1 MFSNESLSIVIG
13 LIFIYLLYS
22 LLATILQEIL
32 ATHIQL
38 RGLVLRRGIR
48 VLLGDSRKQAN
59 AFSGIFYKH
68 PLIKNLKTG
77 NALSKCPDY
86 IDPQSFSKVVIDLL
100 RGKEA
105 MPGDQI
111 RLLIQESLTSGKPA
125 WDKNVTIKED
135 THVYLNTI
143 WTDAQGDVQKFRA
156 LLEEWFNRMMDKTT
170 EWYKFYTQI
179 MLMVIGLMVAVFFN
193 VDTIT
198 IVKKLENNPDLAEKV
213 VSQASDFIKA
223 HPNLEEELK
232 KSKDAIASMNIVDS
246 NKLAS
251 LRESADQQYDQ
262 NKKLRDSLISN
273 AQQLLNSDISKVN
286 DLLALGWE
294 HDGCWL
300 ILQDGQ
306 TKVRAVFG
314 WLLTAL
320 AISLGAPF
328 WFDLLKKLMQL
339 RAAVATPK
347 KETTAASA
355 TDGTSVKITDRV
367 G

>member
-1 MFSNESLSIVIG
+1 MFSNETLSIVIG

-32 ATHIQL
+32 ATYIQL
-38 RGLVLRRGIR
+38 RGLVLRRGVR
-48 VLLGDSRKQAN
+48 VLLGDSRRKPN
-59 AFSGIFYKH
+59 TMSRLFYAH

-77 NALSKCPDY
+77 NVVSGCPAY

-105 MPGDQI
+105 KPGDQM
-111 RLLIQESLTSGKPA
+111 RFFIQESLTAGSPA
-125 WDKNVTIKED
+125 WNEQVTIAED
-135 THVYLNTI
+135 TRLYLNTI
-143 WTDAQGDVQKFRA
+143 WADAQGDVQKFKA
-156 LLEEWFNRMMDKTT
+156 SLEEWFNRMMDKTT
-170 EWYKFYTQI
+170 EWYKLYTQM
-179 MLMVIGLMVAVFFN
+179 MLLIIGLIVAIFFN

-198 IVKKLENNPDLAEKV
+198 IVKKLESNPTLAEKV

-232 KSKDAIASMNIVDS
+232 KSKDAIANMNIVDS

-251 LRESADQQYDQ
+251 LQGSADQQYEQ
-262 NKKLRDSLISN
+262 NKKLRDTLIAN
-273 AQQLLNSDISKVN
+273 AQELLNNDIGKVN

-294 HDGCWL
+294 HDGGRL
-300 ILQDGQ
+300 LLQDGQ
-306 TKVRAVFG
+306 TRGRAVFG

-328 WFDLLKKLMQL
+328 WFDLLKKLMQV

-355 TDGTSVKITDRV
+355 ADSSVKITDRV

>member
-86 IDPQSFSKVVIDLL
+86 IDPQAFSKVVIDLL

-111 RLLIQESLTSGKPA
+111 RVLIQESLTSRKPA
-125 WDKNVTIKED
+125 WDKNVTIKDD

-179 MLMVIGLMVAVFFN
+179 MLLVIGLMVAVFFN

-232 KSKDAIASMNIVDS
+232 KSRDAIASMKIDTNQ
-246 NKLAS
+246 LTS
-251 LRESADQQYDQ
+251 LQQSADQQYQQ
-262 NKKLRDSLISN
+262 NKRLRDSLISN

-286 DLLALGWE
+286 DLLALGWKD
-294 HDGCWL
+294 DGCYIDL
-300 ILQDGQ
+300 EDGQ
-306 TKVRAVFG
+306 TWGRAIFG

-355 TDGTSVKITDRV
+355 TDTSVKITDRV